1 MITIFTPTY
10 NRLELLKK
18 LAESLEIQTNKNF
31 NWLIIDDG
39 SEDNTE
45 DWINNYMKESNFEI
59 HYIKQKNQGKHVA
72 FNKAIE
78 SCNTEFLINVDS
90 DDFLDENAIQI
101 IYQMIT
107 SLDEKDIGCI
117 CGKKIGN
124 NHDVKLWKSL
134 NGLSVNIL
142 DMKEKYGIV
151 ETTIIFKMKYLSKY
165 RFQVFY
171 DDNGRQERFAPEGL
185 LYAQLINEGYFKI
198 FDKCFYFA
206 EYQKDGLTNNIFK
219 TLWCN
224 NFYSVNAALNL
235 KYKVVKNYPLLIKFK
250 TRIKCIL
257 NINALCLKKNKNIFK
272 YTPSKILSSL
282 LIIPSYF
289 FMIKRFK

>member
-124 NHDVKLWKSL
+124 NHDV
-134 NGLSVNIL
+134 
-142 DMKEKYGIV
+142 
-151 ETTIIFKMKYLSKY
+151 KYLSKY